1 MACEMCGKEEA
12 ILKANIE
19 GTTLSVCESCSKFGK
34 VTAKIS
40 LPAAARQKAAKEE
53 ARHQTE
59 DSIEVVVP
67 EFGNMIKQRR
77 ESLGLKQDEF
87 ARKVAVKESVLHKME
102 VGAVKPD
109 IEEAKRLGKM
119 LGLKLVE
126 KLDEGPAVVSQ
137 QRSDTLTLGDMIKI
151 KKK

>member
-1 MACEMCGKEEA
+1 MH
-12 ILKANIE
+12 
-19 GTTLSVCESCSKFGK
+19 
-34 VTAKIS
+34 
-40 LPAAARQKAAKEE
+40 PA
-53 ARHQTE
+53 E

-67 EFGNMIKQRR
+67 EFGNMIKHKR

-87 ARKVAVKESVLHKME
+87 ARKVAVKESMLHKME

-109 IEEAKRLGKM
+109 LEEAKRLGKV

-126 KLDEGPAVVSQ
+126 KLEEGPAVVSQ
-137 QRSDTLTLGDMIKI
+137 KRSDTLTLGDMIKI

>member
-12 ILKANIE
+12 VLKVNIE

-34 VTAKIS
+34 ITGKIS

-53 ARHQTE
+53 ARPAE

-67 EFGNMIKQRR
+67 ELGNMIKQKR

-109 IEEAKRLGKM
+109 IEEAKRLGKV

-137 QRSDTLTLGDMIKI
+137 QQSDTLTLGDMIKI